1 MPPNFPRPAAP
12 PVITPQPVKPAAPP
26 ASDHDEKKH
35 HEPEPKPS
43 PPPKQ
48 PSDNEPETNY
58 NIDSPSPVPVN
69 SPSVSDHSMHE
80 AASDM
85 SVEPKLTEV
94 HDPRSGHRSSEKI
107 RVNII
112 DSPPA
117 KKPALNAAS
126 NEARVRRSA
135 SGLCIVRIHM
145 QDEEGYT
152 SSAVFPT
159 TTASDLVK
167 FVLDRREIDESAD
180 HFQLSGP
187 AATNGFAS
195 SLLMESNQSIE
206 QYAKKGAEFCVQR
219 RPDCPA
225 PAASVTASMETLSV
239 QEEPAPAPAPAPEPE
254 PEPEP
259 EPVAAVSPA
268 QAALMSPRSEEA
280 KKDKEQQANGLL
292 AAKRRRQSPGR
303 QRGGG
308 PTLAQI
314 AQHGKEPKSETE
326 KLREELADTKRQLQ
340 MARSRIAQLEMDS
353 RSLPGTPKNT
363 EASDW
368 KGMYEKACE
377 QRDSYMARNYEYE
390 SQIASH

>member
-26 ASDHDEKKH
+26 ASDHDEKEH
-35 HEPEPKPS
+35 HKPEPKPS

-48 PSDNEPETNY
+48 PSDNGPETNY
-58 NIDSPSPVPVN
+58 NIDSPSPVPVT
-69 SPSVSDHSMHE
+69 SPSVSYHSMHE
-80 AASDM
+80 AADDM
-85 SVEPKLTEV
+85 SVEPKLPEV
-94 HDPRSGHRSSEKI
+94 HDPRSEHRSSDKI

-117 KKPALNAAS
+117 KKPALNAAP
-126 NEARVRRSA
+126 NESRVRRSA

-167 FVLDRREIDESAD
+167 FVLDRREIDEPAE

-195 SLLMESNQSIE
+195 SLLLESHQSIE

-225 PAASVTASMETLSV
+225 PAASVTASMETLSM
-239 QEEPAPAPAPAPEPE
+239 QEEPAPAPAPAPTPAPE
-254 PEPEP
+254 PT
-259 EPVAAVSPA
+259 PVAAGSPT
-268 QAALMSPRSEEA
+268 SPRSEEA

-314 AQHGKEPKSETE
+314 AEHGKEPKSETE
-326 KLREELADTKRQLQ
+326 KLREELADTKKQLQ
-340 MARSRIAQLEMDS
+340 MARSRIAQLEMGS
-353 RSLPGTPKNT
+353 RSLPGTPKST

-377 QRDSYMARNYEYE
+377 QRDSYMARTQEYE
-390 SQIASH
+390 SQTSH